1 MARVHLDRAIATS
14 AMIGG
19 LVMSGACGGSSP
31 TTPRP
36 PTPPPPPPMI
46 TFVSNNPA
54 AGANSIVLVMT
65 ATGTDSFTLTLTAN
79 NVTDLFGYALDIIF
93 DTTMIA
99 LASSQFGVFLNGE
112 GITVTSQM
120 IQTTPG
126 TLIIGQSR
134 VGAVAGVTGSGALL
148 SLDFTAIATGPT
160 TIAIENAGAF
170 DSMGVALATEFVGGT
185 ATVPASE

>member
-1 MARVHLDRAIATS
+1 MAGAHIERAITTS

-19 LVMSGACGGSSP
+19 LAMMGACGGSSP

-36 PTPPPPPPMI
+36 PPTPQAPTI
-46 TFVSNNPA
+46 TFVSDNID

-79 NVTDLFGYALDIIF
+79 SVTDLFGYALDIVF

-99 LASSQFGVFLNGE
+99 LANSQFGIFLDAE

-120 IQTTPG
+120 IQSTPG

-148 SLDFTAIATGPT
+148 TLDFTAVTAGST
-160 TIAIENAGAF
+160 TIAIQNAGAF
-170 DSMGVALATEFVGGT
+170 DSTGAALATEFVGGT
-185 ATVPASE
+185 ATVPVSE

>member
-1 MARVHLDRAIATS
+1 MARDHIGRAITTL

-19 LVMSGACGGSSP
+19 LAMMGACGGSSP

-36 PTPPPPPPMI
+36 PPMPPPPPTI
-46 TFVSNNPA
+46 SFVSDNA
-54 AGANSIVLVMT
+54 SATANSIVLLMT

-79 NVTDLFGYALDIIF
+79 NVTDLFGYALDIVF
-93 DTTMIA
+93 DTTMVT
-99 LASSQFGVFLNGE
+99 LVNSQFRVFLDAE

-134 VGAVAGVTGSGALL
+134 VGAVAGVTGTGALL
-148 SLDFTAIATGPT
+148 TLDFTAIAAGST
-160 TIAIENAGAF
+160 TIAIQNAGAF
-170 DSMGVALATEFVGGT
+170 ASTGATLATEFVGGT
-185 ATVPASE
+185 VTVPASE

>member
-1 MARVHLDRAIATS
+1 MIARAHIERAIATL
-14 AMIGG
+14 AMTGG
-19 LVMSGACGGSSP
+19 LAMMGACGGSSP

-36 PTPPPPPPMI
+36 PPTPTI
-46 TFVSNNPA
+46 TFVSDNADA
-54 AGANSIVLVMT
+54 AANSIVLVMT

-79 NVTDLFGYALDIIF
+79 SVTDLFGYALDIVF

-99 LASSQFGVFLNGE
+99 LANSQFGVFLDAE

-120 IQTTPG
+120 IQTPPG

-148 SLDFTAIATGPT
+148 TLDFTAISAGST
-160 TIAIENAGAF
+160 TIAIQNAGAF
-170 DSMGVALATEFVGGT
+170 DSTGASMATEFVGGT
-185 ATVPASE
+185 VTVPASE

>member
-1 MARVHLDRAIATS
+1 MDRVHLGRAIATS

-19 LVMSGACGGSSP
+19 LVMLGACGGSSP

-36 PTPPPPPPMI
+36 PPPPPTI
-46 TFVSNNPA
+46 SFISDNPA
-54 AGANSIVLVMT
+54 AVENSIVLLITV
-65 ATGTDSFTLTLTAN
+65 TGTDSFTLTLTAN
-79 NVTDLFGYALDIIF
+79 SVTDLFGYALDIVF

-99 LASSQFGVFLNGE
+99 LASSQFGFFLNGE

-134 VGAVAGVTGSGALL
+134 VGAVAAVTGSGALL
-148 SLDFTAIATGPT
+148 SLNFTAIAAGPT
-160 TIAIENAGAF
+160 TISIENAGAF
-170 DSMGVALATEFVGGT
+170 DSMGAALNTEFVGGT